1 MIDRLIASNR
11 REARRG
17 RKLVKLS
24 FFIIISG
31 FNTREREKREFRKE
45 NSPTFYFPAFGNSC
59 LFAQPSP
66 LLF

>member
-1 MIDRLIASNR
+1 MIDRLIASNASR
-11 REARRG
+11 SQEREKT
-17 RKLVKLS
+17 RKIE